1 MTSTNKNSNDSAA
14 AAAKT
19 SPTTTAYQTIEDLIG
34 PTLYVKQPKK
44 PSPAATDNDGVEYTI
59 VSCTTQSVLTKKK
72 KPVEYVLLYFSASWC
87 PPCQSFTPIL
97 ADFYQRYPDQME
109 IIYISSDRNVTE
121 FTKYY
126 TSKME
131 LFSTIHPFDATASDV
146 TTTLRKQLPHV
157 FQISGIPTLV
167 VLHMAS
173 SEPGIRFVTDQG
185 RMDLLNHQNQLDTVW
200 TKWKSSSSS
209 SRPLLSIEEGVAL
222 SKRGDGSIGSIIW
235 KLLGTLAQ
243 NPIYIVGIFYLVRF
257 YGKSIYQMIATTTTN
272 STAANAMTDPAM
284 FEPIPEDEF

>member
-1 MTSTNKNSNDSAA
+1 
-14 AAAKT
+14 
-19 SPTTTAYQTIEDLIG
+19 
-34 PTLYVKQPKK
+34 
-44 PSPAATDNDGVEYTI
+44 
-59 VSCTTQSVLTKKK
+59 
-72 KPVEYVLLYFSASWC
+72 
-87 PPCQSFTPIL
+87 
-97 ADFYQRYPDQME
+97 ME

-200 TKWKSSSSS
+200 TKWKASSS
-209 SRPLLSIEEGVAL
+209 SRPLLSIEDGVAL

-235 KLLGTLAQ
+235 KLLGILAQ

-272 STAANAMTDPAM
+272 STATNAMTDPAM
-284 FEPIPEDEF
+284 FEPIPEDEFWIKIKHVYWMILEHKVQLEIQSTYT